1 MLRFAAGINDCEVF
15 SSEGDT
21 PSPSFPDSGTI
32 PDEAT
37 ERVGGWGRLLWSC
50 VLRAWTHCDDGY
62 LTRPQIQQEWDF
74 EKGFSLVFQAGF
86 QLECNTLQV
95 SYLFWSLASVWK
107 ISDVKSITV
116 TWIYIFYTWTVLLQW
131 ILCVGYHCIL
141 TVVLNKII
149 FSKVVY

>member
-1 MLRFAAGINDCEVF
+1 MRCSVLKEILPPQVSLTQGPFPMRQQKEWEVEEVCCGHVF
-15 SSEGDT
+15 WEHELTAMMAISQ
-21 PSPSFPDSGTI
+21 
-32 PDEAT
+32 
-37 ERVGGWGRLLWSC
+37 
-50 VLRAWTHCDDGY
+50 GY